1 MTSFGAVLQSNSIQT
16 STDTWSVFVCYLLT
30 HLFRGALTYDPL
42 VTVFWILA
50 MNIFGSLMVLLL
62 ILIEAAPPTTSSVP
76 ILGECSLVIVIAW
89 WAKCLTYLCPY
100 TESSLIKFCTV
111 SKGPKCHRCRSVAS
125 DWSLIRST
133 EFCLERHSCLFEP
146 QLYPVC
152 SYSICFLTTGVY
164 YCFNIALAVAAILLS
179 TVVVNV
185 SEGVITLPQSFT
197 QVQL

>member
-76 ILGECSLVIVIAW
+76 ILGECSLVIVIGW
-89 WAKCLTYLCPY
+89 WAKCLTYILCLY
-100 TESSLIKFCTV
+100 TDSSLIKFRTV

-146 QLYPVC
+146 QRC
-152 SYSICFLTTGVY
+152 SYSTCFFTVGVY
-164 YCFNIALAVAAILLS
+164 YCFNIVLAVAAILLS